1 MLRGSCDNV
10 TQAHSNIHFS
20 VYTHVLAGLLHV
32 AGGILWLVGVPRLS
46 RLQLLSCLSVQGQ
59 KPTDRLKKGEAEGTK
74 YDFEEKID
82 FAVFPS
88 LQGGPHNHQI
98 GALACALK
106 HAQTAEFKQ
115 YTKQVC
121 DFHGH
126 AAVASVAILPCVRQ
140 LCC

>member
-1 MLRGSCDNV
+1 M
-10 TQAHSNIHFS
+10 
-20 VYTHVLAGLLHV
+20 
-32 AGGILWLVGVPRLS
+32 
-46 RLQLLSCLSVQGQ
+46 QGE
-59 KPTDRLKKGEAEGTK
+59 KPADRLKKGEAEGTK

-106 HAQTAEFKQ
+106 HAQTAEFKH

-121 DFHGH
+121 DLHWH
-126 AAVASVAILPCVRQ
+126 AAMASVAILPCDRPIY
-140 LCC
+140 C

>member
-1 MLRGSCDNV
+1 ML
-10 TQAHSNIHFS
+10 
-20 VYTHVLAGLLHV
+20 
-32 AGGILWLVGVPRLS
+32 GVPRLP
-46 RLQLLSCLSVQGQ
+46 RLLACLSVQGE
-59 KPTDRLKKGEAEGTK
+59 KPADRLKKGEAEGTK

-115 YTKQVC
+115 YTKQVW
-121 DFHGH
+121 
-126 AAVASVAILPCVRQ
+126 VSSNMLQQPVLPFYLVQ
-140 LCC
+140 